1 MWCNLV
7 DLGDQLLSGGCCP
20 VSPETR
26 NKLVLYFT
34 LLACVLL
41 YCTSVVM
48 WCHVTS
54 LWPVYYSTTSV
65 VMWCHVTSLP
75 QVWRQW
81 AYFGEPLENLEW
93 GSSGGSWRWTQ
104 VRGSAPR
111 GPNISPEIWNW
122 LRGFMWTFRAMQ
134 FSQTIGPSLK
144 IRSTVTFS
152 LQTPA
157 VMEVSGMAGFSC
169 TFSLKVQLD
178 RPCFLSDVFAKYIVI
193 VLPSAC
199 VVKYLWNSLSPLSL
213 SLSSLLSLLSPL
225 SFSEYCD
232 FEGYSVYDVADLVK
246 QFFRELPEPLLTV
259 RFSELLTS
267 IQDS

>member
-26 NKLVLYFT
+26 NKLVLYLT

-41 YCTSVVM
+41 YC
-48 WCHVTS
+48 
-54 LWPVYYSTTSV
+54 TSV

-134 FSQTIGPSLK
+134 FSQTIGK

-157 VMEVSGMAGFSC
+157 VMEVSGMAFSC

-199 VVKYLWNSLSPLSL
+199 VVKYLWNSLSPLSSLILRVLWFRGLLSVWCCRSRETVLQRVAWASADCQVLWAPHLHPRQLVSL
-213 SLSSLLSLLSPL
+213 SLSL
-225 SFSEYCD
+225 SFFSFFLTC
-232 FEGYSVYDVADLVK
+232 VAAHHLM
-246 QFFRELPEPLLTV
+246 LLKS
-259 RFSELLTS
+259 F
-267 IQDS
+267 

>member
-1 MWCNLV
+1 MSC
-7 DLGDQLLSGGCCP
+7 DL
-20 VSPETR
+20 T
-26 NKLVLYFT
+26 
-34 LLACVLL
+34 LACVLL
-41 YCTSVVM
+41 
-48 WCHVTS
+48 
-54 LWPVYYSTTSV
+54 TTSV

-157 VMEVSGMAGFSC
+157 VMEVSGMAFSC